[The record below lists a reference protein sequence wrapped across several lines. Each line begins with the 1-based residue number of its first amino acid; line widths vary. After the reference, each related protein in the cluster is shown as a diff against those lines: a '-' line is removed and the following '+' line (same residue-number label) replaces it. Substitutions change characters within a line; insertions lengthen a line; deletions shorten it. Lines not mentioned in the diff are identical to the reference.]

1 MPSNVLPLHLKQTFP
16 PIIWIF
22 TEGDGIKSR
31 LPFKIFSTLPIA
43 HASLG
48 LAIVKN
54 VEEFIDNTIGEDCEF
69 ECRPGYEA
77 IPNLNHQSTTNGCGS
92 LDLIFDDS
100 EESFIHVE
108 QEFTQVGIQKLRH
121 LHLKYASHVELYTY
135 IESRYQKIE
144 FISCFHKFVL
154 RNFLSLSS

>member
-1 MPSNVLPLHLKQTFP
+1 MISSPLQPLHLKQTFP
-16 PIIWIF
+16 PIIWIS
-22 TEGDGIKSR
+22 TDGDGIKSR
-31 LPFKIFSTLPIA
+31 LPFKIFSTLPNA
-43 HASLG
+43 YASLG

-121 LHLKYASHVELYTY
+121 LHLKYANHVGIVHPLTY
-135 IESRYQKIE
+135 IDFKVIRL
-144 FISCFHKFVL
+144 VL
-154 RNFLSLSS
+154 GYYI

>member
-1 MPSNVLPLHLKQTFP
+1 MVPFTPQANFPEHNLKFYWRWWDQIQAT
-16 PIIWIF
+16 
-22 TEGDGIKSR
+22 
-31 LPFKIFSTLPIA
+31 FKIFSTLPNTY
-43 HASLG
+43 ASLG

-121 LHLKYASHVELYTY
+121 LHLKYANHVGIVHRHTLT
-135 IESRYQKIE
+135 
-144 FISCFHKFVL
+144 L
-154 RNFLSLSS
+154 R